1 MKQMETMES
10 KETDGNQRKP
20 MEIKGNTNGNQ
31 EKPMENMGNH
41 RKSME
46 SQETNGNHGKPLK
59 IKEHQWK
66 SRETNRNQ

>member
-1 MKQMETMES
+1 
-10 KETDGNQRKP
+10 
-20 MEIKGNTNGNQ
+20 MEINENQWKSRETNGKYV
-31 EKPMENMGNH
+31 KPMENMGNH

-46 SQETNGNHGKPLK
+46 SQETNENHGKPLK